1 MAGRVEGV
9 TFDFWNTL
17 IAEGVN
23 RSPRERRWAE
33 MLAEFGFEVE
43 QAAIEAAMG
52 HVYSWFDE
60 EWKANRVVS
69 PAALVE
75 RFLDDLGVSSPSV
88 ADMMLDALH
97 SGLDPAIVTTA
108 PGIGDTLEALRSS
121 GVRLGIICDVGWT
134 PSSTLRGYL
143 DHHGLLAYFDGW
155 SFSDEVGCYKP
166 DPRIFGHARES
177 LGIDGPMAHV
187 GDLRRTDVAGAMAV
201 GWTAVRYSGLHDDKS
216 ERPDADHVIAAH
228 EELSALLI
236 G

>member
-1 MAGRVEGV
+1 MAPRIEGV

-17 IAEGVN
+17 VAEGVN
-23 RSPRERRWAE
+23 RSPRERRWTAL
-33 MLAEFGFEVE
+33 LAECGFEFDHV
-43 QAAIEAAMG
+43 AIEVAMG
-52 HVYSWFDE
+52 EVYSWFDD

-75 RFLDDLGVSSPSV
+75 RFLDELGVSSQSV
-88 ADMMLDALH
+88 ADAMIEALH
-97 SGLDPAIVTTA
+97 GGLDPAIVTTA
-108 PGIGDTLEALRSS
+108 PGIGDSLEALRSS

-134 PSSTLRGYL
+134 PSSTLRRYL
-143 DHHGLLAYFDGW
+143 DHHGLLGYFDGW

-166 DPRIFGHARES
+166 DPRIFEHARES

-201 GWTAVRYSGLHDDKS
+201 GWTAVRYSGLHDDQS
-216 ERPDADHVIAAH
+216 DRPDADHVVASH
-228 EELSALLI
+228 TELTETLL